1 MVGRVAG
8 AGLALE
14 FHLAEAHGDAEGD
27 VARAVAGG
35 IAAGDVGVG
44 VGRGTRV
51 GVEDILDVE
60 IERQVT
66 VEQVGTDAEVGGEEG
81 VVAAEEGDL
90 TSGIVD
96 IAEHLQHV
104 P

>member
-1 MVGRVAG
+1 MAG
-8 AGLALE
+8 ASHVNHFFSIFTFQAGLALE

-44 VGRGTRV
+44 VGRGTRI

-60 IERQVT
+60 VER
-66 VEQVGTDAEVGGEEG
+66 
-81 VVAAEEGDL
+81 
-90 TSGIVD
+90 
-96 IAEHLQHV
+96 
-104 P
+104 